1 MVTFVNKATFKL
13 DSLEPPRDFAH
24 ADESYELSVSREG
37 VSISARNSFGAARA
51 LATLVQ
57 LARPRGF
64 SISSPEYRIPQA
76 LVEDR
81 PRYPYRAVMVDTAR
95 HFLPLSTLK
104 RQISALSVA
113 KLSVLHLHVPD
124 SQSFPL
130 KTETAPGSAFS
141 RGCWK
146 KNGVEY
152 VQTLEE
158 LKSLG
163 QWAKDLGVF
172 VMVEFDMPGHAASWG
187 KADPGLVCRCGDVVS
202 PASPEIYKY
211 IKSFIKDVF
220 SALYAPF
227 GFTPM
232 IHLGGDEVNS
242 GCFGGDPAVSK
253 LMREHGWSHREL
265 WQDFHA
271 KVAKI
276 VREVS
281 RELYPDRDGAQFRFY
296 WQESFSNGNDLS
308 DGGVVHAWMNTHEM
322 TRAADRGYFVV
333 RSQGWYLDINQPGR
347 SRDAF
352 QDSWIDFYEL
362 KLAGSMNAAQ
372 RKFLLGGG
380 GCQWG
385 EKVHNF
391 NIDE

>member
-1 MVTFVNKATFKL
+1 
-13 DSLEPPRDFAH
+13 
-24 ADESYELSVSREG
+24 
-37 VSISARNSFGAARA
+37 
-51 LATLVQ
+51 
-57 LARPRGF
+57 
-64 SISSPEYRIPQA
+64 
-76 LVEDR
+76 
-81 PRYPYRAVMVDTAR
+81 MVDTAR

-104 RQISALSVA
+104 RQISAVSVA
-113 KLSVLHLHVPD
+113 KMSVLHLHVPD

-130 KTETAPGSAFS
+130 RTETAPGSNFAK
-141 RGCWK
+141 GCWK
-146 KNGVEY
+146 TRGVEY
-152 VQTLEE
+152 VQTLAE
-158 LKSLG
+158 LRELG

-187 KADPGLVCRCGDVVS
+187 KADPELVCRCGDVVS
-202 PASPEIYKY
+202 PASSKIYEY
-211 IKSFIKDVF
+211 IRTFIKDVF
-220 SALYAPF
+220 DALYAPF

-242 GCFGGDPAVSK
+242 GCFGGDPVVSK
-253 LMREHGWSHREL
+253 LMREHGWTHREL

-271 KVAKI
+271 KVAEI
-276 VREVS
+276 IRNLS
-281 RELYPDRDGAQFRFY
+281 RELYPDRDGAQYRFY

-308 DGGVVHAWMNTHEM
+308 SGGVVHAWMNTYEM
-322 TRAADRGYFVV
+322 GRAADRGYYVV

-352 QDSWIDFYEL
+352 QDSWMDFYDL
-362 KLAGSMNAAQ
+362 KVPGSMTEAQ

-391 NIDE
+391 NIDEQIWPRAIAISEVLWSEPEDRRITSELKERLNALTCKLRQAGIESGAIVASAPCPGVDPAPHEPIPGWRAHAEERVETDEEDWGWSGRK